1 MFRFSGPLQSTATK
15 NRPPSTSGR
24 DPIKTI
30 QASSYSSSGDGV
42 ADLEAPVVQKRED
55 LIGGERLVCHKE
67 VGGPPQIGMNEE
79 GEDILQ
85 GGRGWFEEKRPSQPS
100 QRAPPDTIGR
110 IVKSEMKKILKVL
123 EYHCSDVCNN
133 RIPYNSTNFFSLSL
147 SLLVTT

>member
-1 MFRFSGPLQSTATK
+1 M
-15 NRPPSTSGR
+15 
-24 DPIKTI
+24 
-30 QASSYSSSGDGV
+30 QASSYPSSGDGV
-42 ADLEAPVVQKRED
+42 ADLEAPIVQKRED

-67 VGGPPQIGMNEE
+67 VGGPPQIGMEGIDKE

-85 GGRGWFEEKRPSQPS
+85 GGRGRFEEKWPSQPN
-100 QRAPPDTIGR
+100 QRVPPDTIGR

-133 RIPYNSTNFFSLSL
+133 RIPHNSTLALSLSL